1 MPVIRKGEISFTMTP
16 ACLRIRR
23 CKDEEKGAQGVG
35 CLGLF
40 LTKIVSRCPLMRY
53 QRDSE
58 ARLGHYGLLG
68 SRGVSWSQ
76 AMKSPSWSTQGQED
90 KHLGQNSKLLAV

>member
-1 MPVIRKGEISFTMTP
+1 M
-16 ACLRIRR
+16 
-23 CKDEEKGAQGVG
+23 G

-76 AMKSPSWSTQGQED
+76 AMKSPSLVHSGSGGQASRSEL
-90 KHLGQNSKLLAV
+90 KAKLVA